1 MVWNHMILIFLK
13 QANPSFEEHMTPP
26 LPLQKKKNDS
36 MAAFMILLFN
46 SLTNAN

>member
-1 MVWNHMILIFLK
+1 MILIFLK

-26 LPLQKKKNDS
+26 LPLQKKKKNDS

>member
-26 LPLQKKKNDS
+26 LPLQKKKKKWQHGSFYD
-36 MAAFMILLFN
+36 FIV
-46 SLTNAN
+46 